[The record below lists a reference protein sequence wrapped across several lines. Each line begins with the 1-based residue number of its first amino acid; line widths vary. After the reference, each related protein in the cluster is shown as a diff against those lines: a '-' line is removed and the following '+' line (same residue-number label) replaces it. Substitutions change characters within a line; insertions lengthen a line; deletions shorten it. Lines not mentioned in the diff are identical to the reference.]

1 MMRVLYVWKN
11 PSRVMKKYWIEGTHS
26 RIKEV
31 NYSTFWTF
39 KSILSWNGDSIMLF
53 CIEVFDFC
61 FNLSTISPSCVSATY
76 RQLFEYEAWNITRF
90 CFCLKA
96 VLCFFF
102 KLIFDFQFSVS
113 YSQLVQFSLQ
123 RAHDS
128 IRKAIAGISKVSP
141 LRISDL
147 HVSFTDQM
155 IPKWSTLN
163 LKFKN

>member
-1 MMRVLYVWKN
+1 MAIVSCFSALRFLTAISNWVQFPLVVYLLLTSN
-11 PSRVMKKYWIEGTHS
+11 CSNMKHE
-26 RIKEV
+26 
-31 NYSTFWTF
+31 
-39 KSILSWNGDSIMLF
+39 
-53 CIEVFDFC
+53 
-61 FNLSTISPSCVSATY
+61 
-76 RQLFEYEAWNITRF
+76 NITRF

-96 VLCFFF
+96 VPCSFF
-102 KLIFDFQFSVS
+102 KLIFYFQISVS

-155 IPKWSTLN
+155 IPKWSTLD
-163 LKFKN
+163 LKFKNSSVSWKRF